1 MLYIYLGAQFIKILH
16 LKKSLL
22 GQYETAFAQ
31 KKLEVNLLQD
41 GKAANSDV
49 IASGIKEILQT
60 LSSAPVKEKEVTLI
74 LPQDSFHFLRSELPI
89 DVSQSVLSS
98 FIQEKAQ
105 AEMKVDVT
113 TTPSDYLIQESE
125 GKKQI
130 LLYALNTEIA
140 DSFTQPF
147 TLLDMKVVSII
158 PESLTYFK
166 LFDKTLRQNKK
177 ENIWYVSYDQGGVE
191 GYLYDSYGL
200 LENDHWRYSFTKKDK
215 VEDVLQKQAS
225 KYTTKNI
232 KLNRLILSGSEADT
246 VRQDMFTKNVGVWTN
261 PLKRIISHFYVDY
274 LKMLGTEDVKTLPIT
289 EYDMLIGAFIFSLE
303 NKSFS
308 LMKAGSIGTNKTSLM
323 PSLATSLPTT
333 KLPLKGIAF
342 FLLSFGITFAI
353 LFGISQM
360 KWDKG
365 VSMPGLSLLSK
376 PTPTPTNTP
385 TPQPPTPTP
394 TPAIVRA
401 EVKIKVLNGSGIAG
415 KAGVVKDLLKTKGY
429 EEILTGNADDFEY
442 KTTIIQ
448 IKEDAEPGLEDIVA
462 KDISTNVENPK
473 VEGLDKDEAA
483 DVIIIVG
490 TDFK

>member
-1 MLYIYLGAQFIKILH
+1 MLYIYLGAQYIKILH

-22 GQYETAFAQ
+22 GQYETSFTQ

-41 GKAANSDV
+41 GKAANPDV

-60 LSSAPVKEKEVTLI
+60 LPSAPVKEKDVTLI
-74 LPQDSFHFLRSELPI
+74 LPQDSFHFFRSDLPV
-89 DVSQSVLSS
+89 DVTQSVLTS

-105 AEMKVDVT
+105 NEIKIDSTA
-113 TTPSDYLIQESE
+113 TPSDYLIQESE

-130 LLYALNTEIA
+130 LFYALNADVA

-147 TLLDMKVVSII
+147 NLLDMKVVSII

-177 ENIWYVSYDQGGVE
+177 ENIWFVSYEQDGVE

-200 LENDHWRYSFTKKDK
+200 LENEHWRYSFTKKDK

-225 KYTTKNI
+225 KYTAKNI
-232 KLNRLILSGSEADT
+232 KLNRLILSGSQADT

-289 EYDMLIGAFIFSLE
+289 EYDMLIGAFIFTLE

-308 LMKAGSIGTNKTSLM
+308 LMKAGSNATKSLM
-323 PSLATSLPTT
+323 PSLSTSLPVR
-333 KLPLKGIAF
+333 KLPIKGIAF
-342 FLLSFGITFAI
+342 FLISFGITFAI
-353 LFGISQM
+353 LFGLSQM
-360 KWDKG
+360 KWGKG
-365 VSMPGLSLLSK
+365 LAMPSLSLFSK

-394 TPAIVRA
+394 TPAIVRT
-401 EVKIKVLNGSGIAG
+401 EVKVKILNGSGIAG
-415 KAGVVKDLLKTKGY
+415 KAGTVKDFMKEKGY
-429 EEILTGNADDFEY
+429 AELLTGNADDFEY
-442 KTTIIQ
+442 KTTVIQ
-448 IKEDAEPGLEDIVA
+448 VKEDAEPGLENFVA
-462 KDISTNVENPK
+462 KDLSERVEKPK
-473 VEGLDKDEAA
+473 FESLDADEAA
-483 DVIIIVG
+483 DVVIIVG

>member
-1 MLYIYLGAQFIKILH
+1 MLYIYLGAQYIKILH

-22 GQYETAFAQ
+22 GQYETAFTQ

-41 GKAANSDV
+41 GKAANPDV

-60 LSSAPVKEKEVTLI
+60 LPSAPVKEKEVTLI
-74 LPQDSFHFLRSELPI
+74 LPQDSFHFFRSELP
-89 DVSQSVLSS
+89 VEVTQSVLTS
-98 FIQEKAQ
+98 FIQEKAKS
-105 AEMKVDVT
+105 EVNVDTVT
-113 TTPSDYLIQESE
+113 TPYDYLIQESE

-130 LLYALNTEIA
+130 LFYSLNSEIA
-140 DSFTQPF
+140 DSFTKPF
-147 TLLDMKVVSII
+147 DLLEMKVVSII

-177 ENIWYVSYDQGGVE
+177 ENIWYISYEQEGVE

-200 LENDHWRYSFTKKDK
+200 LENEHWRYSFTKKDK
-215 VEDVLQKQAS
+215 VEEVLQKQAA
-225 KYTTKNI
+225 KYTAQNS
-232 KLNRLILSGSEADT
+232 KLNRLILSGSQADT

-303 NKSFS
+303 NKNFN
-308 LMKAGSIGTNKTSLM
+308 LMKAGGNGGKTSLL
-323 PSLATSLPTT
+323 PSLPSSLPVR
-333 KLPLKGIAF
+333 KMPVKGIAF
-342 FLLSFGITFAI
+342 FLISFVLTFAI
-353 LFGISQM
+353 LFGLSQM
-360 KWDKG
+360 KWG
-365 VSMPGLSLLSK
+365 NGISMPSLSLFSK

-385 TPQPPTPTP
+385 TPLPPTPTP

-415 KAGVVKDLLKTKGY
+415 KAGDVKDFLKEKGY
-429 EEILTGNADDFEY
+429 EEILTANADDFDY
-442 KTTIIQ
+442 TTTVIKV
-448 IKEDAEPGLEDIVA
+448 KEDAEPGMEEFVA
-462 KDISTNVENPK
+462 KDLSERVEKPK
-473 VEGLDKDEAA
+473 FDTLEKDEAA
-483 DVIIIVG
+483 DVVIIVG